1 MATPALEE
9 RGLFVTMSLALATLL
24 YEWRRYSAAMVA
36 LAVAGLLILAQV
48 GMFTGIVK
56 GVTATLDRSRAD
68 LIIMPPKMESLIN
81 SGGGSLPSR
90 LQPQI
95 YMHPEVVEVAAWDI
109 EGGRWVNHPKDG
121 KKAVTTYVDVNM
133 VDTRPGAV
141 TLPVDFTEATRQAL
155 MEPYAV
161 AIDES
166 QLGRLGVKLGD
177 SASLNG
183 KTVRVRAIL
192 TGYPNINNASITAS
206 RDTLRLLGMIQDN
219 GKTGPLMVRLKDP
232 ARAEIV
238 RDQMNRDA
246 NDKYRAWT
254 RAELAQANQGAL
266 MKEQIIGLFITATVV
281 IGAFIGIAITS
292 MTLRGAI
299 LSSIKEFAS
308 LRALGVP
315 MNALRGI
322 VLELSLWVGVAG
334 FIVTAVLTVGV
345 YLLALKG
352 GVPMGFPLFWDIFV
366 AVLLLVV
373 AGLSGLFSL
382 GVLKKSQPADLLR

>member
-1 MATPALEE
+1 
-9 RGLFVTMSLALATLL
+9 MSLALATLL
-24 YEWRRYSAAMVA
+24 YEWRRYTAAMVA
-36 LAVAGLLILAQV
+36 LAFAGLLILAQV

-68 LIIMPPKMESLIN
+68 IIIMPPKMESLIN

-90 LQPQI
+90 LQPQM
-95 YMHPEVVEVAAWDI
+95 YMHPEVTEVAAWDI

-141 TLPVDFTEATRQAL
+141 TLPVDFTEETRQAL

-177 SASLNG
+177 SASING
-183 KTVRVRAIL
+183 KSVRVRAIL

-206 RDTLRLLGMIQDN
+206 RDTLRLLGMLQDN

-238 RDQMNRDA
+238 RDQMNKDS
-246 NDKYRAWT
+246 NTKYRAWT
-254 RAELAQANQGAL
+254 RRELAKANEGAL
-266 MKEQIIGLFITATVV
+266 MKEQIIGLFLSFSVV
-281 IGAFIGIAITS
+281 IGFAIGVGITC

-315 MNALRGI
+315 MSALRGI
-322 VLELSLWVGVAG
+322 VMELSFWVGIAG
-334 FIVTAVLTVGV
+334 LMATAVFTGGV
-345 YLLALKG
+345 YLLAKNG
-352 GVPMGFPLFWDIFV
+352 GVPMGFPLAWDIGV
-366 AVLLLVV
+366 GVLLLII
-373 AGLSGLFSL
+373 AGASGLFSL

>member
-1 MATPALEE
+1 
-9 RGLFVTMSLALATLL
+9 MSLALATLL
-24 YEWRRYSAAMVA
+24 YEWKRYSAAMVA

-68 LIIMPPKMESLIN
+68 IIVMPPKMESLIN
-81 SGGGSLPSR
+81 SGGGSLPER
-90 LQPQI
+90 LQPQM
-95 YMHPEVVEVAAWDI
+95 YLHPDVTEVAAWDI

-121 KKAVTTYVDVNM
+121 KKAVTTYVDVNL

-141 TLPVDFTEATRQAL
+141 TLPVDFTEETRRAL

-166 QLGRLGVKLGD
+166 QLKRLGVKLGD
-177 SASLNG
+177 EASLNG

-192 TGYPNINNASITAS
+192 TGYPNINNASITVS
-206 RDTLRLLGMIQDN
+206 RDTLRLLGMVQRN
-219 GKTGPLMVRLKDP
+219 GKTGPLMLRLKDP

-238 RDQMNRDA
+238 RDQLNA
-246 NDKYRAWT
+246 SSKSAYRAWT
-254 RAELAQANQGAL
+254 RAELAEANQGAL
-266 MKEQIIGLFITATVV
+266 MKEQIIGLFITATVI
-281 IGAFIGIAITS
+281 IGAFIGVAITS

-315 MNALRGI
+315 MNALRAI

-334 FIVTAVLTVGV
+334 FMVTALLTVGV

-366 AVLLLVV
+366 AILLLVI
-373 AGLSGLFSL
+373 AGLSGLFSI

>member
-1 MATPALEE
+1 
-9 RGLFVTMSLALATLL
+9 MSLALATLL

-68 LIIMPPKMESLIN
+68 IIVMPPKMESLIN
-81 SGGGSLPSR
+81 SGGGSLPER
-90 LQPQI
+90 LQPQM
-95 YMHPEVVEVAAWDI
+95 YLHPEVAEVAAWDI

-121 KKAVTTYVDVNM
+121 KKAVTTYVDVNL

-141 TLPVDFTEATRQAL
+141 TLPVDFTEETRRAL

-166 QLGRLGVKLGD
+166 QLKRLGVKLGD
-177 SASLNG
+177 EASLNG

-192 TGYPNINNASITAS
+192 TGYPNINNASITVS
-206 RDTLRLLGMIQDN
+206 RDTLRLLGMVQRN

-232 ARAEIV
+232 ARAEVV
-238 RDQMNRDA
+238 RDQLNNTSKKA
-246 NDKYRAWT
+246 YRAWT
-254 RAELAQANQGAL
+254 RAELAEANQGAL
-266 MKEQIIGLFITATVV
+266 MKEQIIGLFISATVV
-281 IGAFIGIAITS
+281 IGAFIGVAITS

-315 MNALRGI
+315 MNALRRI
-322 VLELSLWVGVAG
+322 VLELSLWVGLAG
-334 FIVTAVLTVGV
+334 FLVTAILTLGV
-345 YLLALKG
+345 YLLATKF

-366 AVLLLVV
+366 AVLLLVI
-373 AGLSGLFSL
+373 AGFSGLFSI

>member
-1 MATPALEE
+1 
-9 RGLFVTMSLALATLL
+9 MSLALATLL

-68 LIIMPPKMESLIN
+68 IIIMPAKMESLIN
-81 SGGGSLPSR
+81 SGGGSLPAR
-90 LQPQI
+90 LKPQI
-95 YMHPEVVEVAAWDI
+95 YMHPEVTEVADWDLD
-109 EGGRWVNHPKDG
+109 GGRWVNHPKDG
-121 KKAVTTYVDVNM
+121 KKAVTTFVDINM

-141 TLPVDFTEATRQAL
+141 TLPVDFTEDTRRAL
-155 MEPYAV
+155 MEPYGV
-161 AIDES
+161 AIDDS

-177 SASLNG
+177 EASLNG

-192 TGYPNINNASITAS
+192 HGYPNVNNASITVS
-206 RDTLRLLGMIQDN
+206 RDTLRLLGLSQKN
-219 GKTGPLMVRLKDP
+219 GKTGPLMVRLADP

-238 RDQMNRDA
+238 RDQLNRTA
-246 NDKYRAWT
+246 GKAYRAWT
-254 RAELAQANQGAL
+254 RVELAKANEGAL
-266 MKEQIIGLFITATVV
+266 MKEQIIGLFLSFTVV
-281 IGAFIGIAITS
+281 IGFAIGCAITS

-315 MNALRGI
+315 MSALRGI
-322 VLELSLWVGVAG
+322 VFELSLWVGVAG
-334 FIVTAVLTVGV
+334 FFATALLTFGV

-352 GVPMGFPLFWDIFV
+352 GVPMGFPLPWDIGV
-366 AVLLLVV
+366 AILLLII
-373 AGLSGLFSL
+373 AGASGLFSL

>member
-1 MATPALEE
+1 
-9 RGLFVTMSLALATLL
+9 MSLALATLL

-36 LAVAGLLILAQV
+36 LAVAGLLILAEV

-68 LIIMPPKMESLIN
+68 LIVLPAKMESLIN
-81 SGGGSLPSR
+81 SGGGSLPAR
-90 LQPQI
+90 LKPQM
-95 YMHPEVVEVAAWDI
+95 YMNPEVVEVADWDI
-109 EGGRWVNHPKDG
+109 DGGRWVNHPKDG
-121 KKAVTTYVDVNM
+121 KKAVTTFVDINM

-141 TLPVDFTEATRQAL
+141 TLPVDFTEDVRRAL

-177 SASLNG
+177 DASLNG

-192 TGYPNINNASITAS
+192 HGYPNVNNASITVS
-206 RDTLRLLGMIQDN
+206 RDTLRLLGLAAKN
-219 GKTGPLMVRLKDP
+219 GKTGPLMLRIADP
-232 ARAEIV
+232 ARAEAV
-238 RDQMNRDA
+238 RDQLNAGA
-246 NDKYRAWT
+246 NKQYRAWT
-254 RAELAQANQGAL
+254 RAELSKANQGAL
-266 MKEQIIGLFITATVV
+266 MKEQIIGLFITSTVI
-281 IGAFIGIAITS
+281 IGGFIGCAITS

-315 MNALRGI
+315 MGALRGI
-322 VLELSLWVGVAG
+322 VFELSLWVGVCG
-334 FIVTAVLTVGV
+334 FIATAVLTFGV

-352 GVPMGFPLFWDIFV
+352 GVPMGFPLSWDIGV
-366 AVLLLVV
+366 AILLLII
-373 AGLSGLFSL
+373 AGVSGLFSL